1 MADIIFHSGE
11 IKVISRASAIA
22 TPRDLLTI
30 QETSFDFKGDIKN
43 LMGEGQFAVDSAVGS
58 IEISMKCKNG
68 QLNPTT
74 FADIYFGKS
83 IAQNGEMY
91 VKAEPITVAAGT
103 ATLAGGALSA
113 QDLGVYNSVTG
124 LQYTRVA
131 NAPAAGQYVWG
142 ANGVLTFNVSENA
155 QVLLA
160 SYIKTDNTTMQSFTA
175 NNELAGTTVTLEAFF
190 HKKMRDGRQFNMHFY
205 NVIIPSLNFA
215 YKINDYTM
223 PDFTMQ
229 AFADPVKGVYRTS
242 WTK

>member
-91 VKAEPITVAAGT
+91 VKAESITVAAGT

-131 NAPAAGQYVWG
+131 SAPTAGQYIWG

-223 PDFTMQ
+223 PEFTMQ

>member
-74 FADIYFGKS
+74 FADIYFGKN
-83 IAQNGEMY
+83 IAQNGELY

-131 NAPAAGQYVWG
+131 TAPTAGQYIWG

-160 SYIKTDNTTMQSFTA
+160 SYIRNDTSTMQSFTA

-223 PDFTMQ
+223 PEFTMQ

-242 WTK
+242 WSK

>member
-30 QETSFDFKGDIKN
+30 QETSFDFKGDIKK
-43 LMGEGQFAVDSAVGS
+43 LMGEGQFAVDAAVGTT
-58 IEISMKCKNG
+58 EISMKCKNG

-74 FADIYFGKS
+74 FADVYFGKTV
-83 IAQNGEMY
+83 AQNGESY
-91 VKAEPITVAAGT
+91 VKGESITVAVGS
-103 ATLAGGALSA
+103 ATLAGGALA
-113 QDLGVYNSVTG
+113 TQDLGIYNSVTG
-124 LQYTRVA
+124 VQYTRVA
-131 NAPAAGQYVWG
+131 SAPAAAQYVWG
-142 ANGVLTFNVSENA
+142 ANGVLSFNTTENA

-160 SYIKTDNTTMQSFTA
+160 SYIKTDTTTMQSFTA
-175 NNELAGTTVTLEAFF
+175 TNELAGTTVTLEAFF
-190 HKKMRDGRQFNMHFY
+190 HKKFRDGRQFNMHFY

-215 YKINDYTM
+215 YKMNDYTM
-223 PDFTMQ
+223 PEFTME

>member
-43 LMGEGQFAVDSAVGS
+43 LMGEGQFAADSAVGS

-91 VKAEPITVAAGT
+91 VKAESITVAAGT
-103 ATLAGGALSA
+103 ATLAGGALST
-113 QDLGVYNSVTG
+113 QDLGVYNSVNG

-131 NAPAAGQYVWG
+131 SAPIAGQYIWG
-142 ANGVLTFNVSENA
+142 TNGVLTFNVSENA

-160 SYIKTDNTTMQSFTA
+160 SYIKTDTTMQSFTA

-205 NVIIPSLNFA
+205 SVIIPSLNFA

-223 PDFTMQ
+223 PEFTMQ